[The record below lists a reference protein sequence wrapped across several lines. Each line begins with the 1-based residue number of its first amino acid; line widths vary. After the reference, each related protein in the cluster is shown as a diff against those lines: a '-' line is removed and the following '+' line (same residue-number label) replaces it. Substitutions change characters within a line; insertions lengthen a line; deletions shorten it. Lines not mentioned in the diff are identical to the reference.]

1 MLNICFISYFISVLW
16 NNFYK
21 YFCDKRVKV
30 KQIIK
35 NIFLFTLLLEFGYSM
50 SFSVTPN
57 YHGVNLI
64 YGYGKMYRSDLYKLR
79 AKYAQVPKNR
89 QTILVLN
96 SQGGELRAG
105 IAIGKFLKQNRIG
118 AAVKKYGVCAS
129 SCAIALLGGRSLSG
143 AKLQIVPLGSK
154 LGFHQFYYNNRV
166 YVNASQVQR
175 DLNSLMNYTRY
186 VNAPSSLV
194 AKMMQTNANKLYW
207 ITNQDRRLYR
217 FKSGYRNISF
227 RNHSRYANRT
237 PIIKNNHLVAPSSST
252 SRYLLTQTSYIRYY
266 LSKVNTYLSANRG
279 AYFNN
284 NIALN
289 DIYHKDWLSRNLNY
303 VYIKKIKL
311 SRANK
316 VEAKVIYSLKNG
328 KRVCSNNTYNLFQN
342 NNGWIIS
349 NKTYKGCDHNSRKI
363 LRKYASL
370 LP

>member
-1 MLNICFISYFISVLW
+1 MN
-16 NNFYK
+16 
-21 YFCDKRVKV
+21 
-30 KQIIK
+30 
-35 NIFLFTLLLEFGYSM
+35 
-50 SFSVTPN
+50 FSVVPN

-64 YGYGKMYRSDLYKLR
+64 YGYGRMYRSDINRLK
-79 AKYAQVPKNR
+79 AKYAQVPKGI

-96 SQGGELRAG
+96 SKGGELRAG
-105 IAIGKFLKQNRIG
+105 IAIGKFLKRKRIG

-129 SCAIALLGGRSLSG
+129 SCAIAFLGGRSLTG
-143 AKLQIVPLGSK
+143 AKLQIIPYGSK
-154 LGFHQFYYNNRV
+154 LGFHQFHYNNSI

-175 DLNSLMNYTRY
+175 DLSSLMNYTRY
-186 VNAPSSLV
+186 VNAPNALV
-194 AKMMQTNANKLYW
+194 TKMMQTNANRLYW
-207 ITNQDRRLYR
+207 ISNRDRRRYHFR
-217 FKSGYRNISF
+217 SEYRNISF
-227 RNHSRYANRT
+227 KNPSRYASSV
-237 PIIKNNHLVAPSSST
+237 PVIKNNHLIAPFSGA
-252 SRYLLTQTSYIRYY
+252 SRHLLTQTSYIRYY

-328 KRVCSNNTYNLFQN
+328 KRVCSYNTYNLYQN

>member
-1 MLNICFISYFISVLW
+1 M
-16 NNFYK
+16 K
-21 YFCDKRVKV
+21 E
-30 KQIIK
+30 IIK
-35 NIFLFTLLLEFGYSM
+35 LIAITTLLFTFSYSM

-64 YGYGKMYRSDLYKLR
+64 YGYGKMYRGDLKRLR

-129 SCAIALLGGRSLSG
+129 SCALAFLGGRSLSG
-143 AKLQIVPLGSK
+143 AKLQIIPFGSK
-154 LGFHQFYYNNRV
+154 LGFHQFYYNNRA
-166 YVNASQVQR
+166 YVDNAQIQR
-175 DLNSLMNYTRY
+175 DFNSLMRYVKY
-186 VNAPSSLV
+186 VNAPRSLV
-194 AKMMQTNANKLYW
+194 NKMMRTSSKRLYW
-207 ITNQDRRLYR
+207 ITNQDRRNYH

-227 RNHSRYANRT
+227 REHSRYASNT
-237 PIIKNNHLVAPSSST
+237 PIIQNNHLVAPYSSS

-266 LSKVNTYLSANRG
+266 LSKVNSYISSNRG
-279 AYFNN
+279 ALFKN

-303 VYIKKIKL
+303 VYAKDIKL
-311 SRANK
+311 LNTNK
-316 VEAKVIYSLKNG
+316 VQAKVIYSLKNG
-328 KRVCSNNTYNLFQN
+328 QRVCSYNTYKLLQN
-342 NNGWIIS
+342 NKGWRIAK
-349 NKTYKGCDHNSRKI
+349 KTYKGCNRSSKKI
-363 LRKYASL
+363 LKYYASL